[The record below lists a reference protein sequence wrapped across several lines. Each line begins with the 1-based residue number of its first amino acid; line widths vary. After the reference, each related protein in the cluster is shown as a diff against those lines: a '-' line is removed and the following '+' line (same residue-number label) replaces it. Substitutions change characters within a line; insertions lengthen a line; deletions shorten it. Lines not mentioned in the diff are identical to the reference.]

1 MIIAITTK
9 GNWDS
14 FLTKMKNY
22 DFYHT
27 YDYHKLTVKKTE
39 SFRLLTYTKK
49 EVSIAI
55 PIVVRPI
62 NNTVYYDATSV
73 YGYAGPLINGIDD
86 AFINNDFAACLNA
99 YFKKENI
106 ISIFSRLNPFINYQE
121 KILKNIGIVDNMGPI
136 VTINLGLTEEQQ
148 ESQFSKTTKRY
159 LKKTRKYCDI
169 KYSQSESDLDT
180 FMKLYYENMD
190 RVNAEEEYYFSKEY
204 FSNLLKSNSFNT
216 QLIFATLKETDEI
229 ISGALF
235 INTHNKVVQYHLS
248 GTANKYLHLTPIRL
262 LIDEIRIKATKN
274 SFETLNLGGGL
285 GSKDDNLFRFKSSFS
300 NEYKM
305 FKTWK
310 YIVNKSAYEELCN
323 TKNISIDKE
332 LYKGFFPAYRQ

>member
-1 MIIAITTK
+1 MITAITNK
-9 GNWDS
+9 DHWDS
-14 FLTKMKNY
+14 FLTKMNHY

-39 SFRLLTYTKK
+39 SFKLLTYTKN

-62 NNTVYYDATSV
+62 NKTMYYDATSV
-73 YGYAGPLINGIDD
+73 YGYAGPLENRIDD
-86 AFINNDFAACLNA
+86 EFINDDFISCLNT
-99 YFKKENI
+99 YLKKEKI
-106 ISIFSRLNPFINYQE
+106 ISIFSRLNPFVNYQE
-121 KILKNIGIVDNMGPI
+121 KILKNVGLVDNMGSI
-136 VTINLGLTEEQQ
+136 VTIDLGLTAEEQQ
-148 ESQFSKTTKRY
+148 KQFSKTTKRY

-169 KYSQSESDLDT
+169 IYSKAESDIDT
-180 FMKLYYENMD
+180 FVKLYYENMN
-190 RVNAEEEYYFSKEY
+190 RVDAKEEYYFTREY
-204 FSNLLKSNSFNT
+204 FSNLIKSDTYNT
-216 QLIFATLKETDEI
+216 QLIFAKLKETNEI

-235 INTHNKVVQYHLS
+235 INTSSKIIQYHLS

-274 SFETLNLGGGL
+274 NFKFLNLGGGL
-285 GSKDDNLFRFKSSFS
+285 GSKEDDLFRFKSSFS

-310 YIVNKSAYEELCN
+310 YIVNQKVYEELCN

>member
-1 MIIAITTK
+1 MIIAITNK
-9 GNWDS
+9 DHWDS
-14 FLTKMKNY
+14 FLTKMNHY

-27 YDYHKLTVKKTE
+27 YDYHKLTAKKTE
-39 SFRLLTYTKK
+39 SFKLLTYTKN

-62 NNTVYYDATSV
+62 NNTMYYDATSV
-73 YGYAGPLINGIDD
+73 YGYAGPLENRIDD
-86 AFINNDFAACLNA
+86 EFINNDFIACLNT
-99 YFKKENI
+99 YLEKEKI
-106 ISIFSRLNPFINYQE
+106 ISVFSRLSPFINYQE

-169 KYSQSESDLDT
+169 KYSTSEADLDI

-190 RVNAEEEYYFSKEY
+190 RVNAKEEYYFTKEY
-204 FSNLLKSNSFNT
+204 FYNLLKSNSFNT
-216 QLIFATLKETDEI
+216 QLIFATLKETNEV

-235 INTHNKVVQYHLS
+235 MNAQNKVIQYHLS

-262 LIDEIRIKATKN
+262 LIDEIRIKASKTN
-274 SFETLNLGGGL
+274 YNFLNLGGGL

-310 YIVNKSAYEELCN
+310 YIVNQKVYEELCN
-323 TKNISIDKE
+323 TKNISIKKD